1 MQPRNID
8 PPARDSFIRRHRFVS
23 GLVAGLLL
31 AALALIILGLT
42 TGPTM
47 PIQTSTVTLGS
58 PQHYAAAAN
67 VLCAATLTEVQR
79 LDNDE
84 HLARA
89 DAIAGKITRAALAAR
104 NRADLLAL
112 ATLVHRTANQVAA
125 LPTPGSDAKLLRL
138 VVGMRRWADI
148 AASEG
153 RAAALGD
160 QAAVK
165 AYAAQASRLIDANAR
180 LARAVGAPLCV
191 L

>member
-42 TGPTM
+42 TGPTK

-112 ATLVHRTANQVAA
+112 ATLVHARRTRSPRCPPQG
-125 LPTPGSDAKLLRL
+125 PTRSFCDSLSAC
-138 VVGMRRWADI
+138 AD
-148 AASEG
+148 G
-153 RAAALGD
+153 LT
-160 QAAVK
+160 
-165 AYAAQASRLIDANAR
+165 
-180 LARAVGAPLCV
+180 
-191 L
+191 